1 VNKKKIFFF
10 ICYLILALVLFSAIN
25 SAIEGE
31 KGKIRRL
38 IFIGQRAIEKED
50 LIRLSGYTS
59 FDYQDKYGND
69 RQRLIFIAQKAF
81 VEYQDISLQIK
92 DLKIELN
99 ESEALAQMGVLGLG
113 RRASGAQNDN
123 PLEYDRVELKIRF
136 KKEGKQWKVVELD
149 FLESEEFFPLGEF
162 ISLRKIDSYNQK
174 NHLSQEDR
182 NGITFNFGN
191 SNGRINCGSYLSYF
205 STARQNGRK
214 FRRSFIANGRFK
226 G

>member
-1 VNKKKIFFF
+1 M
-10 ICYLILALVLFSAIN
+10 ALVLFSAIN

-38 IFIGQRAIEKED
+38 IFIAQRAIEKED
-50 LIRLSGYTS
+50 LIRLSGYAS

-69 RQRLIFIAQKAF
+69 RQRLIFIGQRAF

-136 KKEGKQWKVVELD
+136 KKEENQWKVVELE
-149 FLESEEFFPLGEF
+149 FLESEEFFPLGES
-162 ISLRKIDSYNQK
+162 ISLRKIDRYNQK
-174 NHLSQEDR
+174 T
-182 NGITFNFGN
+182 I
-191 SNGRINCGSYLSYF
+191 
-205 STARQNGRK
+205 
-214 FRRSFIANGRFK
+214 
-226 G
+226 